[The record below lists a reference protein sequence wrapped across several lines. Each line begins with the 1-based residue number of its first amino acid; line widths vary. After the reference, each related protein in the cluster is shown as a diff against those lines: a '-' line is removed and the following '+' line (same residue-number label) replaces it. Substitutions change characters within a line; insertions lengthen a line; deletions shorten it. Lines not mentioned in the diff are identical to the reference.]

1 MKQRLAYIDN
11 LKGLLI
17 MLVVLGHC
25 IQMICADFSNNI
37 VFRYIY
43 AFHMPLFMALSG
55 YVCCRPDPEWALLR
69 RRTFQ
74 LLVPFLSWA
83 LLEAA
88 LRGRLSDF
96 PLTLLYPDRGLW
108 FLYVLFVVTVLH
120 VACFKLFR
128 LMRLAPEWGVAL
140 LVGVLMGVKV
150 VCRFDYLA
158 FPHVAWYFFFYHVG
172 FFMRK
177 YEDKISERSRLVAGL
192 LCLSLFFVLA
202 YWWRLAAP
210 PAFMSVACPVAV
222 GSLYNLSTALFACL
236 GFIWVGQKH
245 LKQHLPII
253 TKMGWITLGIYAIHQ
268 TLLRCMLAL
277 IPADIFPSQGAEVAV
292 CAVLCLSGS
301 WLVLEAL
308 ERSRL
313 LSFLFLGGSPVRGCR
328 SSFGS

>member
-1 MKQRLAYIDN
+1 
-11 LKGLLI
+11 

-88 LRGRLSDF
+88 LHGRLSDF

-128 LMRLAPEWGVAL
+128 LMRLAPEWGGGAA
-140 LVGVLMGVKV
+140 
-150 VCRFDYLA
+150 C
-158 FPHVAWYFFFYHVG
+158 W
-172 FFMRK
+172 
-177 YEDKISERSRLVAGL
+177 GL
-192 LCLSLFFVLA
+192 DGREGCLSFRLFGFSSCGMVFFLLPC
-202 YWWRLAAP
+202 RLFHA
-210 PAFMSVACPVAV
+210 
-222 GSLYNLSTALFACL
+222 
-236 GFIWVGQKH
+236 
-245 LKQHLPII
+245 
-253 TKMGWITLGIYAIHQ
+253 
-268 TLLRCMLAL
+268 
-277 IPADIFPSQGAEVAV
+277 
-292 CAVLCLSGS
+292 
-301 WLVLEAL
+301 
-308 ERSRL
+308 
-313 LSFLFLGGSPVRGCR
+313 
-328 SSFGS
+328 